1 MYLAR
6 LGEEKLS
13 EIRGELAKSKEAMS
27 FLSALKSG
35 EFKIVYSLSRPN
47 KTLTYE
53 AYNEN
58 GDYLCFCIDAGKSI
72 LSSPFFP
79 SLGKEGGLALAYFLA
94 LKESKMSEEEL
105 ALIYGEDSAF
115 LKEDAW
121 LSYKEAQ
128 SLSFARKELSSF
140 KEELASSLPSVPK
153 KRPCLLSFSFEKG
166 SFNTYEV
173 RFYLNDLG
181 KRKKLSDPSAI
192 INAYAERK
200 RVSFL
205 SLELDF
211 KTSPIKEEAFLEK
224 LLARCLNRNGVEDC
238 LKIKEEDLPPLLS
251 LLEGEEISFLGTLL
265 IVPPLQKAGLK
276 RNEGGSYELLPS
288 LKLGGEAY
296 FGSHMAFYVVKSEG
310 VCALLSFSS
319 KPIESYF
326 KFVFSHPDF
335 PFASLGKELGDS
347 LSPYLEEEKDETGNE
362 VPSISFYL
370 SYSEQG
376 GLLCHS
382 EYRLDEEKVDG
393 IDYASSSLV
402 RRRRRE
408 LFLSCLSLLHLKE
421 EGEIKD
427 EEEILLIL
435 SEDLSVLKSHCAF
448 YLDERLKKVR
458 IKPVPKISFSLN
470 GHGDWFD
477 LSFSSASFSQEELE
491 QIALAYRKKKKYILV
506 KGDYLNLQSLENTMA
521 GELFLEMGSF
531 KEKHLSLPLAL
542 RLSSFQEEGLSL
554 GDDLKELLGEL
565 LDYSKTSL
573 KDLDPEIL
581 KFLRPYQKGGVQW
594 MKCLAKHHLGGILGD
609 EMGLGKTL
617 QTIAFLSLNKSNL
630 PSLVIAPK
638 SLLYNWKEEF
648 AKFNPKQEVVVLS
661 MGAKLREEAI
671 KSIKKDGKVYVA
683 SYDSLRNDISFF
695 KGKKFACLVLD
706 EAQMIANAAAKKSE
720 AVKEL
725 ESNCRLALT
734 GTPIQNSLL
743 DLWSIFDFILPGY
756 FPDYAKFRAEYGVG
770 EFVSSEK
777 RKRLEAKI
785 TPFLLKRSKDQV
797 CIDLPKKQES
807 NVYLSLG
814 EEQRK
819 TYEAYLALA
828 RGELRLGDGNRIA
841 ILAALTRLRQICVSP
856 SLFLEGESDS
866 VKFDYLLQSLDE
878 LLPLGHKAL
887 VFSSF
892 TKALEILSAKLK
904 EKGIRHGFLYGASSS
919 EERLAMA
926 KEFNEDPEDS
936 VMLVSLKAGGTG
948 LNLIGA
954 DTVFL
959 LDPWWNLSAE
969 EQAFARAHRIGQ
981 NKNVSIFR
989 LVCEQTMEEKVL
1001 ALQRKKK
1008 ELTSILGGVSSSSI
1022 GKEDLEFLLS

>member
-6 LGEEKLS
+6 LGENKLG
-13 EIRGELAKSKEAMS
+13 EIRGYLAKSKAAMGL
-27 FLSALKSG
+27 LSRLKNN
-35 EFKIVYSLSRPN
+35 EFTIVYSLSKPT
-47 KTLTYE
+47 KTLFYE
-53 AYNEN
+53 AYTKE
-58 GDYLCFCIDAGKSI
+58 GDYLSFSIDSGKSI
-72 LSSPFFP
+72 VPNPFFP
-79 SLGKEGGLALAYFLA
+79 SQAKEEGLCLAYYLA

-105 ALIYGEDSAF
+105 SSSYAEDASF
-115 LKEDAW
+115 LKEDAS
-121 LSYKEAQ
+121 LSYEEAQ
-128 SLSFARKELSSF
+128 SLSNAYKELSSF
-140 KEELASSLPSVPK
+140 KEELSSLLPSVPK
-153 KRPCLLSFSFEKG
+153 KKPSLLNFSFEKG

-173 RFYLNDLG
+173 RFYLNDSG
-181 KRKKLSDPSAI
+181 KRKKLSDPSTI
-192 INAYAERK
+192 LNAYAERK

-205 SLELDF
+205 SGELDF
-211 KTSPIKEEAFLEK
+211 KATPRQERFLEK

-238 LKIKEEDLPPLLS
+238 LKIKEDDLNPLLT

-265 IVPPLQKAGLK
+265 EVPPLEEARLS
-276 RNEGGSYELLPS
+276 RNEGGSYELIPPLP
-288 LKLGGEAY
+288 LGGEPY
-296 FGSHMAFYVVKSEG
+296 FGSHMAFYVLRSEAK
-310 VCALLSFSS
+310 CFLLSFRA

-326 KFVFSHPDF
+326 KFVLTHPDF

-347 LSPYLEEEKDETGNE
+347 LAPYLEDRKDENGKDI
-362 VPSISFYL
+362 PSISFYL
-370 SYSEQG
+370 SWGEKG

-382 EYRLDEEKVDG
+382 EYYVCNEKVDVG
-393 IDYASSSLV
+393 TYVGVSNINRK
-402 RRRRRE
+402 RRDN
-408 LFLSCLSLLHLKE
+408 FLSCLSVLHLKE
-421 EGEIKD
+421 EGEIKE
-427 EEEILLIL
+427 EEEILNIL
-435 SEDLSVLKSHCAF
+435 SEDLSVLNSHCAF
-448 YLDERLKKVR
+448 YLDEQLSKVH
-458 IKPVPKISFSLN
+458 IKPVPKLSFSLK

-477 LSFSSASFSQEELE
+477 LSCASLGYSIEELE
-491 QIALAYRKKKKYILV
+491 QIASAYKKKKKYILV
-506 KGDYLNLQSLENTMA
+506 KGNYLNLQSLENTLA
-521 GELFLEMGSF
+521 GELFLEMNSIR
-531 KEKHLSLPLAL
+531 ENHLSLPLAL
-542 RLSSFQEEGLSL
+542 RLSSFQEEGLAL
-554 GDDLKELLGEL
+554 DDDLKELLGEV

-573 KDLDPEIL
+573 KDLDPEIEKL
-581 KFLRPYQKGGVQW
+581 LRPYQKGGVQW
-594 MKCLAKHHLGGILGD
+594 MKTLAKHHLGGILGD

-630 PSLVIAPK
+630 PSLVVAPK

-648 AKFNPKQEVVVLS
+648 AKFNPKQEVIVLS
-661 MGAKLREEAI
+661 MGAKPREEAI
-671 KSIKKDGKVYVA
+671 KGIKKDGKVYVA
-683 SYDSLRNDISFF
+683 SYDSLRNDISFY

-706 EAQMIANAAAKKSE
+706 EAQMISNASAKKSE

-725 ESNCRLALT
+725 QANCRIALT

-743 DLWSIFDFILPGY
+743 DLWSIFDFLLPGY
-756 FPDYAKFRAEYGVG
+756 FPEYSKFRAEYGVG

-785 TPFLLKRSKDQV
+785 TPFLLKRTKDQV

-828 RGELRLGDGNRIA
+828 RGELKLGDGNRIA
-841 ILAALTRLRQICVSP
+841 ILAALTRLRQICVAP
-856 SLFLEGESDS
+856 SLFLESGGDS
-866 VKFDYLLQSLDE
+866 VKFDYLMDSLDE
-878 LLPLGHKAL
+878 LLPSGHKAL

-892 TKALEILSAKLK
+892 TKALEIVSGKLK
-904 EKGIRHGFLYGASSS
+904 EKGIKHGFLYGASSS
-919 EERLAMA
+919 EERIAMA

-989 LVCEQTMEEKVL
+989 LVCEQTVEEKVL
-1001 ALQRKKK
+1001 ALQKKKK
-1008 ELTSILGGVSSSSI
+1008 ELTSILGGVSSSNI
-1022 GKEDLEFLLS
+1022 GKDDLEFLLS